1 MDEPLEGMDRNI
13 QKEILEWIFNRKKAE
28 ASIVVVSHTIEPFI
42 ERTSKAWA
50 LKDGGVIMHDDLPG
64 GTEERLFLPEALSK
78 GKSL

>member
-13 QKEILEWIFNRKKAE
+13 QKEILKWVFKRKNEGAC
-28 ASIVVVSHTIEPFI
+28 IVVVSHTIEPFI

-64 GTEERLFLPEALSK
+64 GTEERLFLLEALSK